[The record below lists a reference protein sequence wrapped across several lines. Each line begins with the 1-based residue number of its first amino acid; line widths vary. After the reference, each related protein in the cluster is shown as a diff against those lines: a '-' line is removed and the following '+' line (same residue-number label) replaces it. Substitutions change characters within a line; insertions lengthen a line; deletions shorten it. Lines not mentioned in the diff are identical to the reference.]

1 MAAGEAVLGQLRG
14 PDGRLLGLG
23 RWVRTPNPLLTHGL
37 WLYRLMVEP
46 ALQGRNLGR
55 ILMAG
60 LHRIARGLEGVELVT
75 LDYFSGSGLGE
86 FCARCG
92 YTEWAASPG
101 RSASRSGTSAMTS

>member
-1 MAAGEAVLGQLRG
+1 
-14 PDGRLLGLG
+14 
-23 RWVRTPNPLLTHGL
+23 
-37 WLYRLMVEP
+37 MVEP

-86 FCARCG
+86 FYARCG
-92 YTEWAASPG
+92 CTKVGRIPRAIRVGVGDERDDVLMTRRLDGRPLRAEG
-101 RSASRSGTSAMTS
+101 RS

>member
-23 RWVRTPNPLLTHGL
+23 WWVRTPNPLLTHGL